1 MKNRENLTLVS
12 DQYEYTMSQVYLDN
26 NLQDTKVVFDVFYR
40 VNPLNSGYSITA
52 GLDEI
57 IDYIKNFRI
66 GESEKEFLRKLG
78 FKENMLKYLKNM
90 KFTGDIWAIPDGT
103 MVFPNEPIITVRA
116 NAIEA
121 QVIETALLAAFNHAS
136 LITTAT
142 KRIVNEAGPRAVME
156 FGARRSSGIY
166 ASVDSSKYGYLGG
179 CAGTSNLQTGYEEN
193 CKTLGTMA
201 HSFIEMFDSEYEA
214 FLAYAKTYPNDSVF
228 LIDTYDT
235 LRSGLPNAIKVMKE
249 YLIPNGYNPG
259 GIRIDSGD
267 LAYLTKEARRIL
279 DSEGLQDVKICVS
292 NGLKA
297 ETIRDLIQQGACI
310 DSFGVGDNIASPM
323 ALMGGVYKLVC
334 VIKDGKYIPK
344 IKISEDPIKT
354 INPGF
359 KTPYRFYDKNT
370 GKAIADVITLHNE
383 IVDLNGY
390 TLIDPIHPERQ
401 KEINNY
407 TVRKLQVPIFEGGE
421 LVYENPSLKD
431 RRDFCISEFETLYP
445 EITRLMN
452 PEKYIVD
459 LSETLLELKTSM
471 IKEKREAIRT
481 LRR

>member
-1 MKNRENLTLVS
+1 MNKRDNLTLVS

-26 NLQDTKVVFDVFYR
+26 EMQETKVVFDVFYR
-40 VNPLNSGYSITA
+40 VNPLNSGYSIAA

-66 GESEKEFLRKLG
+66 GENEKEFLRKLG
-78 FKENMLKYLKNM
+78 FKENMLNYLKNM

-103 MVFPNEPIITVRA
+103 MIFPNEPIITVRA

-121 QVIETALLAAFNHAS
+121 QIIETALLAAFNHAS

-166 ASVDSSKYGYLGG
+166 TSVDSSKYGYLGG
-179 CAGTSNLQTGYEEN
+179 CSGTSNLQTGYEEG

-214 FLAYAKTYPNDSVF
+214 FLAYAKTYPDSSVF

-235 LRSGLPNAIKVMKE
+235 LRSGLPNAIRVMKE
-249 YLIPNGYNPG
+249 YLIPNGHKPG

-267 LAYLTKEARRIL
+267 LAYLTKEARKIL
-279 DSEGLQDVKICVS
+279 DDEGLQDATICVS

-323 ALMGGVYKLVC
+323 ALQGGVYKLVAT
-334 VIKDGKYIPK
+334 VKNGEYIPK
-344 IKISEDPIKT
+344 IKLSNDPIKT
-354 INPGF
+354 TNPGF
-359 KTPYRFYDKNT
+359 KNAYRFYDKNT
-370 GKAIADVITLHNE
+370 GKAIGDVITLHNE

-401 KEINNY
+401 KEIKNY

-421 LVYENPSLKD
+421 LVYNQPSLME
-431 RRDFCISEFETLYP
+431 RRDYCISEFETLYP

-459 LSETLLELKTSM
+459 LSEDLLELKTNM
-471 IKEKREAIRT
+471 INSHRESVRK